1 MKAVILD
8 TGCANLASLAFA
20 VKRLGVEPLITR
32 EAADIRSADRIFL
45 PGVGTAKAAMT
56 ALTERGLPELIR
68 EAHQPL
74 LGICLGEQLLGRR
87 SEETGGVDLLGLID
101 ADVRQLNASGLPLPH
116 MGWNRVFPK
125 FESPQAKL
133 LFKNI
138 EPGEWFYFV
147 HSFAMPDGPAAIA
160 SCTYGEP
167 FAAAATSENFMGVQ
181 FHPERSGKAGAHLLA
196 NFLGAAA

>member
-74 LGICLGEQLLGRR
+74 LDICLGEQLLGRR
-87 SEETGGVDLLGLID
+87 SEETGGVGLLGLID
-101 ADVRQLNASGLPLPH
+101 ADVRQLNAPGLPLPH

-167 FAAAATSENFMGVQ
+167 FAAAAASENFMGVQ
-181 FHPERSGKAGAHLLA
+181 FHPERSGKAGARLLA

>member
-45 PGVGTAKAAMT
+45 PGIGTAKAAMT

-101 ADVRQLNASGLPLPH
+101 ADVRQLNAPGLPLPH

-167 FAAAATSENFMGVQ
+167 FAAAAASENFMGVQ
-181 FHPERSGKAGAHLLA
+181 FHPERSGKAGARLLA

>member
-56 ALTERGLPELIR
+56 ALTKRGLPELIR

-74 LGICLGEQLLGRR
+74 LGICSASLMRMSANSMRPDCRFRTWGGTESFLSSNPRRPNCFLRTSNLENGSILSTALQCLTALPPLLPAHTESR
-87 SEETGGVDLLGLID
+87 LPP
-101 ADVRQLNASGLPLPH
+101 PLPAKTS
-116 MGWNRVFPK
+116 WACSSTQSARAKRALVFSLI
-125 FESPQAKL
+125 FL
-133 LFKNI
+133 
-138 EPGEWFYFV
+138 EPPHDY
-147 HSFAMPDGPAAIA
+147 
-160 SCTYGEP
+160 SC
-167 FAAAATSENFMGVQ
+167 
-181 FHPERSGKAGAHLLA
+181 H
-196 NFLGAAA
+196 

>member
-87 SEETGGVDLLGLID
+87 SEETGGVGLLGLID
-101 ADVRQLNASGLPLPH
+101 ADVRQLNAPGLPLPH

-138 EPGEWFYFV
+138 EPGEWLFCPQLCN
-147 HSFAMPDGPAAIA
+147 A
-160 SCTYGEP
+160 
-167 FAAAATSENFMGVQ
+167 
-181 FHPERSGKAGAHLLA
+181 
-196 NFLGAAA
+196 

>member
-101 ADVRQLNASGLPLPH
+101 ADVRQLNAPGLPLPH
-116 MGWNRVFPK
+116 MRWNRVFPK

-167 FAAAATSENFMGVQ
+167 FAAAAASENFMGVQ

>member
-101 ADVRQLNASGLPLPH
+101 ADVRQLNAPGLPLPH

-138 EPGEWFYFV
+138 EPGEWFYFG
-147 HSFAMPDGPAAIA
+147 HSFAMP
-160 SCTYGEP
+160 
-167 FAAAATSENFMGVQ
+167 
-181 FHPERSGKAGAHLLA
+181 ERPCRHCFLHIRRAVCRRRCQRKLHGRAVPPRALGQSGRSSSR
-196 NFLGAAA
+196 